1 MSLPRRTLLF
11 GGLALALAS
20 CSGSGSPTATPPSST
35 TTSPEPVPDADLAAL
50 EQKFGG
56 RLGFYALDTGSGHS
70 VAYRADERFLMCSTH
85 KVLVVGAILQLRQQQ
100 SGLLDRVIQ
109 YDKSKVLSYAPITS
123 QHTSMKVSEL
133 CEATL
138 KVSDNT
144 ADNLLI
150 ELLKGPQAV
159 TAFARGLGDNI
170 TRLDR
175 IEPQLNDGA
184 PGDER
189 DTTKPPV
196 FASDL
201 YALVAGEGLDA
212 TGRDLL
218 VTWMKASTTG
228 LDLVRA
234 GLPKDWAAADK
245 SGSGAKGEVNDVAV
259 VWPPNHAPLVITAF
273 TAPNDS
279 KSTAGRKLIADA
291 TAIAVKKLVP

>member
-1 MSLPRRTLLF
+1 MPLPRRTLLF
-11 GGLALALAS
+11 GGLAVALAG
-20 CSGSGSPTATPPSST
+20 CGGSPAATPPSST
-35 TTSPEPVPDADLAAL
+35 SPATVPDADLAAL

-56 RLGFYALDTGSGHS
+56 RLGFYALDTGSGRS
-70 VAYRADERFLMCSTH
+70 VAYRTDERFLMCSTH
-85 KVLVVGAILQLRQQQ
+85 KVLVAGAILRLRQQQ
-100 SGLLDRVIQ
+100 SGLLDRVIP
-109 YDKSKVLSYAPITS
+109 YDKSTVLSYAPITS

-133 CEATL
+133 CEAAL

-159 TAFARGLGDNI
+159 TAFARDLGDNV

-189 DTTKPPV
+189 DTTTPPV

-201 YALVAGEGLDA
+201 YALVAGEGLDSA
-212 TGRDLL
+212 GRELL
-218 VTWMKASTTG
+218 VNWMKASTTG

-234 GLPKDWAAADK
+234 GVPKDWATADK
-245 SGSGAKGEVNDVAV
+245 SGSGSKGEVNDVAV
-259 VWPPNHAPLVITAF
+259 VWPPNHATLVITAY
-273 TAPNDS
+273 TAPKDP
-279 KSTAGRKLIADA
+279 KSTTGRKLIADA
-291 TAIAVKKLVP
+291 TAVAVKKLVS

>member
-1 MSLPRRTLLF
+1 MPLPRRTLLF
-11 GGLALALAS
+11 GGLAVALAG
-20 CSGSGSPTATPPSST
+20 CSSSPASTPPSST
-35 TTSPEPVPDADLAAL
+35 TTPAASQDPELAAL

-100 SGLLDRVIQ
+100 SGLLDRVIP
-109 YDKSKVLSYAPITS
+109 YDRSKVLSYAPITS

-133 CEATL
+133 CEAAL

-159 TAFARGLGDNI
+159 TAFARNLGDNV

-175 IEPQLNDGA
+175 IEPELNDGA

-201 YALVAGEGLDA
+201 YALTSGEGLDA
-212 TGRDLL
+212 AGRDQL

-245 SGSGAKGEVNDVAV
+245 SGSGSKGEVNDVAV
-259 VWPPNHAPLVITAF
+259 VWPPNRAPLVITAF
-273 TAPNDS
+273 TAPKDP

-291 TAIAVKKLVP
+291 TGIAVNKLVP

>member
-1 MSLPRRTLLF
+1 MPLPRRTLLF
-11 GGLALALAS
+11 GGLAAVLAG
-20 CSGSGSPTATPPSST
+20 CSTVPATTPPST
-35 TTSPEPVPDADLAAL
+35 TTSTATPPDADLAAL
-50 EQKFGG
+50 EQKFDG

-100 SGLLDRVIQ
+100 SGLLDRVIP
-109 YDKSKVLSYAPITS
+109 YDRSKVLSYAPITS

-150 ELLKGPQAV
+150 DLLKGPQAV
-159 TAFARGLGDNI
+159 TAFARDLGDNV

-175 IEPQLNDGA
+175 IEPELNDGA

-201 YALVAGEGLDA
+201 YALTSGEGLDA
-212 TGRDLL
+212 AGRDLL

-234 GLPKDWAAADK
+234 GLPKDWATADK
-245 SGSGAKGEVNDVAV
+245 SGSGSKGEVNDVAV
-259 VWPPNHAPLVITAF
+259 VWPPNRAPLVITAY
-273 TAPNDS
+273 TAPKDPE
-279 KSTAGRKLIADA
+279 STAGRKLIADA
-291 TAIAVKKLVP
+291 TGIAVKKLAP

>member
-1 MSLPRRTLLF
+1 MPLPRRTLLF
-11 GGLALALAS
+11 GGIAAALAG
-20 CSGSGSPTATPPSST
+20 CST
-35 TTSPEPVPDADLAAL
+35 TTTTTPPATTTTTTPTPPDPDLAAL

-56 RLGFYALDTGSGHS
+56 RLGFYAIDTASGKS
-70 VAYRADERFLMCSTH
+70 VAHRADERFLMCSTH
-85 KVLVVGAILQLRQQQ
+85 KVLVAGAILRLRQQQ

-123 QHTSMKVSEL
+123 QHTSMTVSEL
-133 CEATL
+133 CDATL

-150 ELLKGPQAV
+150 ELLQGPPAV
-159 TAFARGLGDNI
+159 TAFARTLGDNV

-175 IEPQLNDGA
+175 REPDLNNGG

-201 YALVAGEGLDA
+201 YELTAGEGLDA
-212 TGRDLL
+212 AGRDLL
-218 VTWMKASTTG
+218 VNWMKSSTTG

-234 GLPKDWAAADK
+234 GLPKDWTAADK
-245 SGSGAKGEVNDVAV
+245 SGSGSQGEVNDVAV
-259 VWPPNHAPLVITAF
+259 VWPPGHAPLVITAY
-273 TAPNDS
+273 TAPKDP
-279 KSTAGRKLIADA
+279 KSTAGRKTIADA
-291 TAIAVKKLVP
+291 TAVAVRKLVP

>member
-1 MSLPRRTLLF
+1 MPLPRRTLLL
-11 GGLALALAS
+11 GGLAATLAG
-20 CSGSGSPTATPPSST
+20 CSTAPATTPPTST
-35 TTSPEPVPDADLAAL
+35 TTSSAAQDPDLAAL

-56 RLGFYALDTGSGHS
+56 RLGFYALDTGSGRS

-100 SGLLDRVIQ
+100 PGLLDRVIA
-109 YDKSKVLSYAPITS
+109 YDKSKVLSYAPVTS
-123 QHTSMKVSEL
+123 LHTSMKVSEL

-159 TAFARGLGDNI
+159 TAFARDLGDNV

-175 IEPQLNDGA
+175 FEPDLNDGA

-201 YALVAGEGLDA
+201 YALTGGEGLDA
-212 TGRDLL
+212 AGRDLL
-218 VTWMKASTTG
+218 VNWMKSSTTG
-228 LDLVRA
+228 LDLVRG

-259 VWPPNHAPLVITAF
+259 VWPPNRAPLVITAY
-273 TAPNDS
+273 TAPKDP

-291 TAIAVKKLVP
+291 TGIAVKKLAQ

>member
-1 MSLPRRTLLF
+1 MPLPRRTLLF
-11 GGLALALAS
+11 GGLAVALAG
-20 CSGSGSPTATPPSST
+20 CGGSPSPTAPSST
-35 TTSPEPVPDADLAAL
+35 TTSPTAAPDADLAAL

-56 RLGFYALDTGSGHS
+56 RLGFYALDTGSGRS
-70 VAYRADERFLMCSTH
+70 VSYRTDERFLMCSTH

-100 SGLLDRVIQ
+100 SGLLDRVIP

-150 ELLKGPQAV
+150 DLLKGPQAV
-159 TAFARGLGDNI
+159 TAFARTLGDNV

-201 YALVAGEGLDA
+201 YALVAGEGLDTA
-212 TGRDLL
+212 GRDLL
-218 VTWMKASTTG
+218 VNWMKSSTTG

-234 GLPKDWAAADK
+234 GLPKDWTAADK
-245 SGSGAKGEVNDVAV
+245 SGSGSKGEVNDVAV
-259 VWPPNHAPLVITAF
+259 VWPPNHAPLVITAY
-273 TAPNDS
+273 TAPKDP

-291 TAIAVKKLVP
+291 TAIAVKKLVS

>member
-1 MSLPRRTLLF
+1 MPLPRRTLLL
-11 GGLALALAS
+11 GGLAATLAG
-20 CSGSGSPTATPPSST
+20 CSTAPTTTPPPST
-35 TTSPEPVPDADLAAL
+35 TTSSAAQDPDLAAL

-56 RLGFYALDTGSGHS
+56 RLGFYALDTGSGRS
-70 VAYRADERFLMCSTH
+70 VAHRADERFLMCSTH

-100 SGLLDRVIQ
+100 PGLLDRVIA
-109 YDKSKVLSYAPITS
+109 YDKSKVLSYAPVTS
-123 QHTSMKVSEL
+123 LHTSMKVSEL

-159 TAFARGLGDNI
+159 TAFARNLGDNV

-175 IEPQLNDGA
+175 FEPDLNDGA

-201 YALVAGEGLDA
+201 YALTGGEGLDA
-212 TGRDLL
+212 AGRDLL
-218 VTWMKASTTG
+218 VNWMKSSTTG
-228 LDLVRA
+228 LDLVRG

-245 SGSGAKGEVNDVAV
+245 SGSGSQGEVNDVAV
-259 VWPPNHAPLVITAF
+259 IWPPNRAPLVVTAY
-273 TAPNDS
+273 TAPKDP

-291 TAIAVKKLVP
+291 TGIAVKKLAQ

>member
-1 MSLPRRTLLF
+1 MPLPRRTLLF
-11 GGLALALAS
+11 GGLAVALAG
-20 CSGSGSPTATPPSST
+20 CSSSPASTPPSST
-35 TTSPEPVPDADLAAL
+35 TTPAASQDPELAAL
-50 EQKFGG
+50 EEKFGG

-100 SGLLDRVIQ
+100 SGLLDRVIP
-109 YDKSKVLSYAPITS
+109 YDRSKVLSYAPITS

-133 CEATL
+133 CEAAL

-159 TAFARGLGDNI
+159 TAFARNLGDNV

-175 IEPQLNDGA
+175 IEPELNDGA

-201 YALVAGEGLDA
+201 YALTSGEGLDA
-212 TGRDLL
+212 AGRDQL

-245 SGSGAKGEVNDVAV
+245 SGSGSKGEVNDVAV
-259 VWPPNHAPLVITAF
+259 VWPPNRAPLVITAF
-273 TAPNDS
+273 TAPKDP
-279 KSTAGRKLIADA
+279 KSTTGRKLIADA
-291 TAIAVKKLVP
+291 TGIAVNKLVP